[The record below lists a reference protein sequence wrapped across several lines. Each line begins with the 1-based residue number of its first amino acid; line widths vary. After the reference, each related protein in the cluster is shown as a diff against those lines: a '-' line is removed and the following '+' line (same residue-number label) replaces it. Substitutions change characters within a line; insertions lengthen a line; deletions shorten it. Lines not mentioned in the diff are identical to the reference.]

1 MRFPILSVGDF
12 VQVGRLFAGGG
23 PHGKAPVY
31 LGVVAS
37 IRAPTVPGATA
48 REYGRPSWPRR
59 LVAGPFKPFRVRFK
73 ANGRQPFVHAHFYLD
88 QLHRL
93 SDLECLVWADV
104 LCHLSMEEAEP

>member
-37 IRAPTVPGATA
+37 ITVGAD
-48 REYGRPSWPRR
+48 
-59 LVAGPFKPFRVRFK
+59 KPFRVRFK

>member
-37 IRAPTVPGATA
+37 ITVVRWAEA
-48 REYGRPSWPRR
+48 EC
-59 LVAGPFKPFRVRFK
+59 AFKPFRVRFK